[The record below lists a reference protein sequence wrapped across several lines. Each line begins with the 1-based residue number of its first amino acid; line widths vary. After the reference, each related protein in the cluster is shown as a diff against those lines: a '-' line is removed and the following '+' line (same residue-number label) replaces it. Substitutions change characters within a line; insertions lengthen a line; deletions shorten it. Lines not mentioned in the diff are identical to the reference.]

1 MTLKEFNELSGI
13 EVTDMVVFDK
23 INQVYM
29 DSKSN
34 KYDFVSHLMIEF
46 KNWVWK
52 NLEHLLLTNKEQLIN
67 HFVIYELDYYPN
79 L

>member
-1 MTLKEFNELSGI
+1 MLLKEFNELSGV

-52 NLEHLLLTNKEQLIN
+52 NLDNLLLTNKEQLFN
-67 HFVIYELDYYPN
+67 HFVIYEIDYYE